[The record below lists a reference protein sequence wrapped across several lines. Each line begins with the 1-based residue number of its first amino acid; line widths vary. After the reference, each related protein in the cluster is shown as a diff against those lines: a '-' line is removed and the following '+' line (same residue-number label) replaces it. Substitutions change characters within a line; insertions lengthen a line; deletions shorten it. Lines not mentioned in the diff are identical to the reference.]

1 MSRLKKSTPP
11 SGNPSI
17 SQAKQAAERR
27 ATELINFSFKYLDG
41 EHAKFSYKPY
51 SAGYFCEVLKR
62 AKDISGWTK
71 QELLSNRSSSLRAH
85 PIEWIQ
91 TSEANGFNFPKYEE
105 IVDTPY
111 QFAVSG
117 NEHGRI
123 HGFFIYNT
131 FYIVWLDR
139 DHQLYS

>member
-1 MSRLKKSTPP
+1 MSKIKKANPTTASP
-11 SGNPSI
+11 SV
-17 SQAKQAAERR
+17 SQAKLSAEKR
-27 ATELINFSFKYLDG
+27 ATELVNFSFKYLDG
-41 EHAKFSYKPY
+41 DHQKFSYTTH
-51 SAGYFCEVLKR
+51 STTYFCEVLRR
-62 AKDISGWTK
+62 AKDISVWTK

-85 PIEWIQ
+85 PIAWTT
-91 TSEANGFNFPKYEE
+91 TSEINGFNFPRHDE

-131 FYIVWLDR
+131 FYIVWLDKEHR
-139 DHQLYS
+139 LYP